1 MLDVP
6 HLAAHSDERGVGV
19 ELFGDLGLA
28 RIIAIVLITIGAG
41 VIKGAIGFGFQLL
54 AAPLLSIVW
63 DARHAVPLL
72 ALTALMNNVGSV
84 FGLMA
89 SGVAS
94 RATTRR
100 LAPAFAGLVVG
111 TVGGAL
117 LLAALDPTVLGAIVG
132 GVTVAF
138 AVVSLVNPSMAVPP
152 RLERYLAFPIG
163 LIGGL
168 LSGSTSVTGP
178 AIVSYT
184 HALQLDTRQFILYLS
199 LMYLVSAVVQVGA
212 YIQLGLFD
220 RAVLL
225 IALVTFIPNV
235 LRLTIG
241 LRLQDR
247 IDPDLFRRVVVV
259 VIALSGL
266 SLLARAFWP

>member
-1 MLDVP
+1 
-6 HLAAHSDERGVGV
+6 
-19 ELFGDLGLA
+19 
-28 RIIAIVLITIGAG
+28 
-41 VIKGAIGFGFQLL
+41 
-54 AAPLLSIVW
+54 
-63 DARHAVPLL
+63 
-72 ALTALMNNVGSV
+72 
-84 FGLMA
+84 
-89 SGVAS
+89 
-94 RATTRR
+94 
-100 LAPAFAGLVVG
+100 
-111 TVGGAL
+111 
-117 LLAALDPTVLGAIVG
+117 VLGAVVG

-138 AVVSLVNPSMAVPP
+138 AVVSLVKPSMAVPT

-184 HALQLDTRQFILYLS
+184 HALKLDKRQFILYLS

-225 IALVTFIPNV
+225 VALVTFLPNV
-235 LRLTIG
+235 LGLTIG

-247 IDPDLFRRVVVV
+247 IDPELFRRLVVV

-266 SLLARAFWP
+266 SLLARAFWR